1 VRRAL
6 LTAGWMAGGWAA
18 ACTGY
23 LLALLAA
30 AAGRGSRHGVPPLG
44 PDLEPQLLVLV
55 PAHDESGVIAACVG
69 SLVAADYPPDRR
81 AIVVVAD
88 NCADDTAER
97 ARAAGALVW
106 ERDDA
111 ARPGKGPALAWA
123 LDHARRAVPD
133 FAGVVMVDADCRAS
147 AGLLSALAARLSTGQ
162 AIVQADYTIANPEAS
177 TAAALRY
184 AGFALVNTV
193 RPRGKTALGLSCGL
207 LGTGMALSRDVLEAV
222 PWRAFS
228 VTEDREYHLRA
239 VWAGWRATF
248 AAEAAVTSPAP
259 TTHQAAQTQQMRWET
274 GNVEL
279 ARRWVPR
286 LAGRGLRRRDVQE
299 LHLALELLVPPLS
312 LVVAAGGLAAA
323 AGAALRSRRLTLTG
337 ATALAGVTAYV
348 LGGLRLVGAPRT
360 VFSALARAPRLIA
373 MRLAQYSRLGVGR
386 GVTGWQRTAR
396 EGAPE

>member
-6 LTAGWMAGGWAA
+6 RTAGWAAGGWSA
-18 ACTGY
+18 ACTAY
-23 LLALLAA
+23 LLTLLAA
-30 AAGRGSRHGVPPLG
+30 AAGRASRSAIPRLG
-44 PDLEPQLLVLV
+44 PEPPPQLLVLV
-55 PAHDESGVIAACVG
+55 PAHDESAVIAACVE
-69 SLVAADYPPDRR
+69 SLLAADYPADRR

-88 NCADDTAER
+88 NCTDDTAER
-97 ARAAGALVW
+97 ARGAGARVW
-106 ERDDA
+106 ERDEPA
-111 ARPGKGPALAWA
+111 LPGKGPALAWA

-147 AGLLSALAARLSTGQ
+147 SGLLAALAARLAGG
-162 AIVQADYTIANPEAS
+162 AALVQADYTIANPEAS
-177 TAAALRY
+177 TSAALRF

-207 LGTGMALSRDVLEAV
+207 LGTGMALSRDVLLAV

-239 VWAGWRATF
+239 VQAGWRATF
-248 AAEAAVTSPAP
+248 APEAAVTSPAP
-259 TTHQAAQTQQMRWET
+259 TTQRAAQTQQMRWET

-279 ARRWVPR
+279 ARRWLPSLV
-286 LAGRGLRRRDVQE
+286 GHGLRRRDVQE

-323 AGAALRSRRLTLTG
+323 AGVAVRSRRLTLTG
-337 ATALAGVTAYV
+337 AAALAGLTAYV
-348 LGGLRLVGAPRT
+348 LGGLRLAGAPPV

-373 MRLAQYSRLGVGR
+373 TRLAQYTRLGAGR
-386 GVTGWQRTAR
+386 GVTGWQRTTR
-396 EGAPE
+396 EGAAE